1 MSVAASPD
9 GLLPS
14 ARGRHHNLLKVPP
27 SARAGDTLALEELT
41 CPAAHL
47 SSMSSGANVISVRI
61 DVHDRGSEVAKAVG
75 VFGLPEGSPYRVEV
89 LGN

>member
-1 MSVAASPD
+1 MDSCHQLEGVITTCS
-9 GLLPS
+9 
-14 ARGRHHNLLKVPP
+14 RWPP

-41 CPAAHL
+41 CPPAHL